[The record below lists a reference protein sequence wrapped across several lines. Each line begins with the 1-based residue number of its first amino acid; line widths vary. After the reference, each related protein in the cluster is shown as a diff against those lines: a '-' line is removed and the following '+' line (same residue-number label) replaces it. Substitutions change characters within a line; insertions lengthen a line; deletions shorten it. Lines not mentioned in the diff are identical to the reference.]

1 MKNQFENDSIN
12 EIIMEDNTNDIE
24 EGTCVASEE
33 EGTENVA
40 TETVILVEE
49 GEEIVQDDVINNSE
63 TISENIQDDVV
74 LKQTNSSNY
83 SGVDMDTIHNKKGS
97 VKKVRYKKSGKAG
110 IIVLVIILLAVICCL
125 GIYVVMLSGIRIT
138 GKTVFTLNENEEI
151 VDNDTEAIKGMDE
164 AEIEAMIREILQDEA
179 EIEAMIQEILQDEAM
194 DDIEVSVYDVSQVV
208 ENVMPAIVA
217 VNCMVSEEESF
228 WGEIYESTYESMGS
242 GIIVKK
248 NENELLVATNYHVVK
263 DAEKTTVLFMDEES
277 VDGQIKGVN
286 VDMDLAI
293 ISINIDDIKESTLK
307 EITVAKLGES
317 DKMKVGEPVIAIG
330 NALGYGQSVTTGVV
344 SAMNREFEMK
354 GIDDPNRVVTH
365 KLIQTD
371 AAINEG
377 NSGGALLNM
386 DGEVIGI
393 NSNKLSDTSIEGMC
407 YAIPITDA
415 SPILDELIDK
425 EIKVKPDASEVGYL
439 GINGIQ
445 VTGEMTQVYGLP
457 EGLYIRTVV
466 EDSPAA
472 NAGLQPGDIITKF
485 GGEKIYSMEAL
496 IEIVSYYSAGD
507 TVVVSIEKMTEMGY
521 EEQEIEVVLMNRPQ
535 QE

>member
-1 MKNQFENDSIN
+1 
-12 EIIMEDNTNDIE
+12 
-24 EGTCVASEE
+24 
-33 EGTENVA
+33 
-40 TETVILVEE
+40 
-49 GEEIVQDDVINNSE
+49 
-63 TISENIQDDVV
+63 
-74 LKQTNSSNY
+74 
-83 SGVDMDTIHNKKGS
+83 
-97 VKKVRYKKSGKAG
+97 
-110 IIVLVIILLAVICCL
+110 
-125 GIYVVMLSGIRIT
+125 
-138 GKTVFTLNENEEI
+138 
-151 VDNDTEAIKGMDE
+151 
-164 AEIEAMIREILQDEA
+164 
-179 EIEAMIQEILQDEAM
+179 M